1 MAAVTAHRNRRAGAI
16 IPAFMSRSIRRQLS
30 IATLATVM
38 GSVGVWTLSVHAQTM
53 PSGQAQIEA
62 APGTFFFGLTPQF
75 AVSPDGE
82 TVTFVAHAKGQP
94 PSLWVR
100 AIASADAPRPLAGTE
115 QASYPFW
122 SHDGRSI
129 GFFASGKLKTI
140 PARGGTVVTVCDAP
154 TGRGGTWN
162 DRDVI
167 VFASGLSD
175 PLRKVGATGGTPE
188 PASVI
193 DTSLENSH
201 RWPQFLPDGQHLL
214 FWAGG
219 GKAPSQL
226 KIAAIDTPASV
237 GVGPSESNG
246 AYGGGRVFFKRGNA
260 LVARSID
267 PKTFAPTGEPVQ
279 VAEPISAD
287 AGSFFAS
294 FAVSPNGTLLLTRGM
309 ARPSLLTWLDRKG
322 ASPGTVGEPG
332 QYTNVTMSP
341 DGKRLAVS
349 LTAGS
354 PANRDIWI
362 VDLPGGA
369 MTRLTTDPGVDA
381 TPVWSPGSDEVIFS
395 STRSGIYQM
404 YRRAAGGSGA
414 DALLVKHD
422 RASIATDW
430 SRDGTRVLYTRTAA
444 SSTGLDVWV
453 HFIGGASFPLIETK
467 GTDDGAAFSPD
478 GRWAAYQSN
487 ESGRDEIY
495 VQLAPTSAPRAPAIA
510 GTRFPLTPALDARQ
524 VSRTGGT
531 QPRWRQDG
539 RELFY
544 LSPDGALMAADVPD
558 GDPSRIGEPRQLL
571 PPSMTL
577 VIRHSYTTSSDGQR
591 ALMPVLDQRTPSVIE
606 KWPNG
611 LFQK

>member
-1 MAAVTAHRNRRAGAI
+1 MT
-16 IPAFMSRSIRRQLS
+16 
-30 IATLATVM
+30 
-38 GSVGVWTLSVHAQTM
+38 
-53 PSGQAQIEA
+53 GQAPAIEA
-62 APGTFFFGLTPQF
+62 ARGTFFFGLTPQF
-75 AVSPDGE
+75 AVSPDGQS
-82 TVTFVAHAKGQP
+82 VVFVAHAQGQP
-94 PSLWVR
+94 SSLWVR
-100 AIASADAPRPLAGTE
+100 AIATGTPLQLSGTE

-122 SHDGRSI
+122 SRDGRSI
-129 GFFASGKLKTI
+129 GFFASGKLKI
-140 PARGGTVVTVCDAP
+140 VGAGGGTVTTVCDAP

-162 DRDVI
+162 DRGVI

-175 PLRKVGATGGTPE
+175 PLRKVPASGGIPE
-188 PASVI
+188 PASII
-193 DTSLENSH
+193 DASVENSH
-201 RWPQFLPDGQHLL
+201 RWPQFLPDGEHLL

-219 GKAPSQL
+219 GKSAPQL
-226 KIAAIDTPASV
+226 KIAALGAPASV
-237 GVGPSESNG
+237 VVGPSESNG
-246 AYGGGRVFFKRGNA
+246 AYGAGHVFFKRGNSLMARA
-260 LVARSID
+260 LDV
-267 PKTFAPTGEPVQ
+267 KTFAATGEPVQ
-279 VAEPISAD
+279 VTEPISAD

-294 FAVSPNGTLLLTRGM
+294 FAVSPQGTLLYTRGT
-309 ARPSLLTWLDRKG
+309 AKPALLTWLARNA
-322 ASPGTVGEPG
+322 ASPGTVGAPG

-404 YRRAAGGSGA
+404 YRRAVDGSGA
-414 DALLVKHD
+414 DTLLVKD
-422 RASIATDW
+422 ERASIATDW

-444 SSTGLDVWV
+444 GSTGLDVWI
-453 HFIGGASFPLIETK
+453 HFIDGGGQSFPLIETK

-495 VQLAPTSAPRAPAIA
+495 VQLAPGVPPRTEPIA

-524 VSRTGGT
+524 VSRDGGT
-531 QPRWRQDG
+531 QPRWRHDG

-544 LSPDGALMAADVPD
+544 LSPEGALMAAEVPD
-558 GDPSRIGEPRQLL
+558 ADSTRVAEPRQIL

-577 VIRHSYTTSSDGQR
+577 VIRHSYTTSIDGQR
-591 ALMPVLDQRTPSVIE
+591 ALMPVLDQSTPSVISVSQWT
-606 KWPNG
+606 K
-611 LFQK
+611 